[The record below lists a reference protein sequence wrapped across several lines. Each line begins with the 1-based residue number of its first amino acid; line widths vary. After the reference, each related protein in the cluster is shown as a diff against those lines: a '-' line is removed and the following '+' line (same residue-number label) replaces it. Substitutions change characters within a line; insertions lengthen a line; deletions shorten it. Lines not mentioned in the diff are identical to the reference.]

1 MHLFGDKGHLAIG
14 GHRLAKESWQVRAH
28 GAHGERGANLAAEVP
43 RASVAVRHNCH
54 RHGSLRSWSDD
65 ALHGILVGESGALMG
80 AASYARVGYFPAHR
94 FTSATTTSLGSR
106 PTKSSPRIV
115 VGGQSCHRGNR
126 RRVLAWGRCGYRS
139 GHITEVPY

>member
-1 MHLFGDKGHLAIG
+1 MHLFGDEGDLAIEG
-14 GHRLAKESWQVRAH
+14 YRVAKESLQVGGH

-43 RASVAVRHNCH
+43 RASVAVGHNCH
-54 RHGSLRSWSDD
+54 RYGSVRSWSDD

-115 VGGQSCHRGNR
+115 VGGWRCHRRDR
-126 RRVLAWGRCGYRS
+126 RRLFARGRCGYRS
-139 GHITEVPY
+139 GH